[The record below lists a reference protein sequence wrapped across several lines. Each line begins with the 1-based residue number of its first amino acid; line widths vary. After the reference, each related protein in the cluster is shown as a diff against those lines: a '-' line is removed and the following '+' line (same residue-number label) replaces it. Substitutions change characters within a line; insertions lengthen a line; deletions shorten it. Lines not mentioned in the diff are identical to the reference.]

1 MDYMTKKGA
10 EELLYRI
17 KLHWAM
23 QGKKIN
29 GYVAAR
35 SSAGPD
41 KEQTYIVRTDMINGL
56 PRQNLVD
63 VEDRPMQ

>member
-17 KLHWAM
+17 KFHWAM

-35 SSAGPD
+35 SPSVPD
-41 KEQTYIVRTDMINGL
+41 KDQTYIVRTDMINGF
-56 PRQNLVD
+56 PRQNVVD